1 MTKFYTVFTVLI
13 LLIVSCNSEKK
24 SSNATYFGGE
34 IINPKDNYVVLLKGD
49 QVIDSISLND
59 KNKFI
64 TKIED
69 FEPGLY
75 HFYHKPEY
83 QYIYLEKGDSL
94 LLRLNTIEFDESLV
108 FSGKGSKKN
117 NFLINTFLDHESDN
131 KKFFNIYK
139 PDNLFKLSPQV
150 FKVKIDS
157 IRKQKHLLLA
167 NKNKKKGFSKE
178 YLRIAKASI
187 DLDINSIMERYIIH
201 NANKELPKDFYDY
214 RKDLKLDNNALFT
227 YHPYHNYLYD
237 FANNVAFSRYSEKS
251 KALRETMK
259 TPTYNHHKLKILDS
273 IIENETLKNQLTK
286 RAALEFLSKT
296 TCKDKAKDYFN
307 AFAKINTNESF
318 VAEVKELTKSIT
330 NLEAGNPIPNIIV
343 NTGDKEMPL
352 SDLIEK
358 PTVFFF
364 WTSDYKRHL
373 KVVHEKVKHLKLN
386 HDDIAFIGLNLDKN
400 NKAWQEIVNS
410 YNFDKQN
417 EFQLN
422 NVNKAKQE
430 LMLNSYHKIIIV
442 DEHGKILS
450 TNSNIFDVKFE
461 DHLASLFNKQ

>member
-1 MTKFYTVFTVLI
+1 M
-13 LLIVSCNSEKK
+13 
-24 SSNATYFGGE
+24 
-34 IINPKDNYVVLLKGD
+34 
-49 QVIDSISLND
+49 
-59 KNKFI
+59 
-64 TKIED
+64 
-69 FEPGLY
+69 
-75 HFYHKPEY
+75 
-83 QYIYLEKGDSL
+83 
-94 LLRLNTIEFDESLV
+94 
-108 FSGKGSKKN
+108 
-117 NFLINTFLDHESDN
+117 
-131 KKFFNIYK
+131 
-139 PDNLFKLSPQV
+139 
-150 FKVKIDS
+150 
-157 IRKQKHLLLA
+157 
-167 NKNKKKGFSKE
+167 
-178 YLRIAKASI
+178 
-187 DLDINSIMERYIIH
+187 
-201 NANKELPKDFYDY
+201 
-214 RKDLKLDNNALFT
+214 
-227 YHPYHNYLYD
+227 
-237 FANNVAFSRYSEKS
+237 
-251 KALRETMK
+251 
-259 TPTYNHHKLKILDS
+259 
-273 IIENETLKNQLTK
+273 
-286 RAALEFLSKT
+286 
-296 TCKDKAKDYFN
+296 
-307 AFAKINTNESF
+307 
-318 VAEVKELTKSIT
+318 LTKSIT

>member
-13 LLIVSCNSEKK
+13 LLMVSCNSEKK

-34 IINPKDNYVVLLKGD
+34 IINPKDNYVILLKGD

-108 FSGKGSKKN
+108 FSGTGAKKN
-117 NFLINTFLDHESDN
+117 NFLINTFLDHENDHKN
-131 KKFFNIYK
+131 FFNVYK
-139 PDNLFKLSPQV
+139 PDNFYKLNPEDFKS
-150 FKVKIDS
+150 KIDS
-157 IRKQKHLLLA
+157 LRAIKHQLLLH
-167 NKNKKKGFSKE
+167 KGKKAPFSKE
-178 YLRIAKASI
+178 YLRIAEASI
-187 DLDINSIMERYIIH
+187 DLDINSIMEKYIIH
-201 NANKELPKDFYDY
+201 NANKELPKNFYDY
-214 RKDLKLDNNALFT
+214 RKDFKLDDNALFT

-251 KALRETMK
+251 NALRETMK

-273 IIENETLKNQLTK
+273 IIKNQTLKNQLTK

-307 AFAKINTNESF
+307 AFAKINTDEAF

-330 NLEAGNPIPNIIV
+330 NLEAGNPIPNITV
-343 NTGDKEMPL
+343 SSQDKVMPL
-352 SDLIEK
+352 SELIEK

-373 KVVHEKVKHLKLN
+373 KVVHEKVKYLKLN
-386 HDDIAFIGLNLDKN
+386 HEDIAFIGLNLDKN
-400 NKAWQEIVNS
+400 NKVWQEIVDS
-410 YNFDKQN
+410 YKFDKQH
-417 EFQLN
+417 EFQLS

-442 DEHGKILS
+442 DENGKILS

-461 DHLASLFNKQ
+461 DHLASLFQ